1 MPATDI
7 EKLIVSLE
15 ARTKEYEKALARAQG
30 QTVSQLRKMEKQAES
45 FATRF
50 DKKLSGFGA
59 GLKAGAAAAAV
70 TAFSAAIKTAVADA
84 AKIGDVADK
93 IGITT
98 DKLQE
103 LAYGAVQADIGFDD
117 LNKNLSMF
125 SKRLG
130 EAQNGSGELFQLM
143 EANGF
148 DKQSQKAMSLSQA
161 LDVVADMIRNAKT
174 EQDQMV
180 IATTA
185 FGKSGGDM
193 IEMLRGGSQALDDYG
208 KAAGDAGA
216 KIDEHLIR
224 KAQELDDKWA
234 AVMQSLKTTTQE
246 ATIFIV
252 GEFQKTFS
260 AYDEMARA
268 LKEGDLTTFLFGGN
282 DSALRQLV
290 GAAPTPAVNPP
301 RVFPRRNTGPATV
314 IPDADADKKAA
325 TAARDKAKA
334 DREAAKAAEHRKRF
348 IADVTELLDEEWQ
361 ATTKANIAITDTLNE
376 QQLEKI
382 NALRDSLQSVAELG
396 VDAFERW
403 AFGGEK
409 LKVVLKDVAQQLASA
424 AIQAAIFGQGPL
436 AGLFG
441 GGGGLFGALFG
452 GGAITSL
459 YHKGGVVGSAGGM
472 SRAVNPA
479 IFAGAPRMHGGGVAG
494 LKSGEVPAIL
504 QKGEM
509 VLPRGASAGSGVAV
523 NFNINAEGAD
533 RLAIATLRADLS
545 KMASNI
551 RETVRQ
557 TVSTEYSRNPR
568 FVN

>member
-1 MPATDI
+1 
-7 EKLIVSLE
+7 
-15 ARTKEYEKALARAQG
+15 
-30 QTVSQLRKMEKQAES
+30 
-45 FATRF
+45 
-50 DKKLSGFGA
+50 
-59 GLKAGAAAAAV
+59 
-70 TAFSAAIKTAVADA
+70 
-84 AKIGDVADK
+84 
-93 IGITT
+93 
-98 DKLQE
+98 
-103 LAYGAVQADIGFDD
+103 
-117 LNKNLSMF
+117 
-125 SKRLG
+125 
-130 EAQNGSGELFQLM
+130 
-143 EANGF
+143 
-148 DKQSQKAMSLSQA
+148 
-161 LDVVADMIRNAKT
+161 
-174 EQDQMV
+174 
-180 IATTA
+180 
-185 FGKSGGDM
+185 
-193 IEMLRGGSQALDDYG
+193 
-208 KAAGDAGA
+208 
-216 KIDEHLIR
+216 
-224 KAQELDDKWA
+224 
-234 AVMQSLKTTTQE
+234 
-246 ATIFIV
+246 
-252 GEFQKTFS
+252 
-260 AYDEMARA
+260 
-268 LKEGDLTTFLFGGN
+268 
-282 DSALRQLV
+282 
-290 GAAPTPAVNPP
+290 
-301 RVFPRRNTGPATV
+301 V

-557 TVSTEYSRNPR
+557 SVSTEYSRNPR